1 MDMTDFFC
9 DMEGHYFAD
18 KSKPFFKVFVKK
30 ELQIFRFLVEK
41 IRLIFAGE
49 SNSLI
54 LILTGFNE

>member
-18 KSKPFFKVFVKK
+18 KSKPCFKVFVKK

-41 IRLIFAGE
+41 IRLIFASE

>member
-1 MDMTDFFC
+1 MDMTNFFC
-9 DMEGHYFAD
+9 DIEGHYFAD
-18 KSKPFFKVFVKK
+18 KSKPRFKVFVKK
-30 ELQIFRFLVEK
+30 ELQIFRFLVDK

>member
-1 MDMTDFFC
+1 
-9 DMEGHYFAD
+9 
-18 KSKPFFKVFVKK
+18 
-30 ELQIFRFLVEK
+30 LVEK